1 VGDQARKGYASG
13 DHGYRAGYVTG
24 EGPDH
29 RARQRGERG
38 KYQKSRDR
46 RPSAERFAE
55 AAILARMRWEVHS
68 EKPLYTDEWLDV
80 RIADVELPDGRHLD
94 HRLIRTRPG
103 AGVVLVR
110 DGQVLLLWRHRF
122 ITDSWGYEIPLGKL
136 DPGEDPAAGAAREFE
151 EETGWRPGPLEYLLR
166 VEPTPGLYDGVHHVY
181 QAQDATHVGPPEDP
195 FESERIEWVSLADV
209 PRLAAEGKISSGTT
223 LAALLY
229 ALSRETSTSVV
240 SSGP

>member
-1 VGDQARKGYASG
+1 M
-13 DHGYRAGYVTG
+13 
-24 EGPDH
+24 
-29 RARQRGERG
+29 
-38 KYQKSRDR
+38 
-46 RPSAERFAE
+46 E
-55 AAILARMRWEVHS
+55 AAILAGMRWEVHS

-103 AGVVLVR
+103 AGVVFAR

-136 DPGEDPAAGAAREFE
+136 DAGEDPAAGAAREFE

-181 QAQDATHVGPPEDP
+181 RADGATRIGQPEDP
-195 FESERIEWVSLADV
+195 FESERVEWVPLAGI
-209 PRLAAEGKISSGTT
+209 PRLVADGKITSGTT

-229 ALSRETSTSVV
+229 LLASAAEASD
-240 SSGP
+240 

>member
-1 VGDQARKGYASG
+1 
-13 DHGYRAGYVTG
+13 
-24 EGPDH
+24 
-29 RARQRGERG
+29 
-38 KYQKSRDR
+38 
-46 RPSAERFAE
+46 
-55 AAILARMRWEVHS
+55 MRWQVHS

-103 AGVVLVR
+103 AGVVLLR

-122 ITDSWGYEIPLGKL
+122 ITDSWGYEVPLGKL

-166 VEPTPGLYDGVHHVY
+166 VEPTPGLYDGVHHIFL
-181 QAQDATHVGPPEDP
+181 AGTATHIGPPEDP
-195 FESERIEWVSLADV
+195 FESERVEWVPLAGV
-209 PRLAAEGKISSGTT
+209 PRLVADGRIASGTT

-229 ALSRETSTSVV
+229 VITQPAAEAR
-240 SSGP
+240 G

>member
-1 VGDQARKGYASG
+1 VKALITA
-13 DHGYRAGYVTG
+13 V
-24 EGPDH
+24 
-29 RARQRGERG
+29 
-38 KYQKSRDR
+38 
-46 RPSAERFAE
+46 E
-55 AAILARMRWEVHS
+55 AAILAGMRWEVRS
-68 EKPLYTDEWLDV
+68 ERPLYTDEWLDV

-151 EETGWRPGPLEYLLR
+151 EETGWRSGPLEYLLR
-166 VEPTPGLYDGVHHVY
+166 VEPTPGLYDGVHHIY
-181 QAQDATHVGPPEDP
+181 RAEGATHIGPPEDAH
-195 FESERIEWVSLADV
+195 ESEHIEWVPLASI
-209 PRLAAEGKISSGTT
+209 PRLVGDGKITSGTT

-229 ALSRETSTSVV
+229 TMTRPAAEA
-240 SSGP
+240 GN